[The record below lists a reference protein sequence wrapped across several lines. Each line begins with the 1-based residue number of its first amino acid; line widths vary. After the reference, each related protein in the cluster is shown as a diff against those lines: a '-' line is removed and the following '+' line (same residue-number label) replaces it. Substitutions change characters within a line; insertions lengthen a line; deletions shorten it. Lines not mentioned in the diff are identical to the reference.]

1 MSLSLTG
8 MYTEFSGKRSLI
20 FTNKQSDD
28 NISRRQIMELRSIR
42 DFLSLSK
49 MSSVSTGLK
58 SLELTRVFF
67 F

>member
-28 NISRRQIMELRSIR
+28 NYIKKTNNGVKKYTGFLVFVQNVVGEHGAEKSQVN
-42 DFLSLSK
+42 LSL
-49 MSSVSTGLK
+49 
-58 SLELTRVFF
+58 F
-67 F
+67 